1 MMGAVLLVLAAS
13 ATALATGLGALPV
26 YSRRLP
32 LERVRPVLW
41 GLVAGIMSV
50 ASIQGLLLPAFDEGS
65 DLAVVAGL
73 AIGVAFLLVARR
85 WVGHHDIGI
94 GGVQGAGGRRA
105 ALVFGALFVHSL
117 PEGLALG
124 AAWASG
130 TAGLGV
136 FVFLAIGL
144 QNVPEGTATAI
155 PLRDAGVG
163 RTRAF
168 WTATLTSAPQP
179 VGALLAYELVEST
192 RALLPA
198 SFGFAAGAM
207 LALVVVEVAP
217 IAFTG
222 PRRRAGAAGALGGAA
237 GMVSLGLLLGAAP

>member
-1 MMGAVLLVLAAS
+1 MEVVLLVLAAS
-13 ATALATGLGALPV
+13 GTAFATGLGALPV

-50 ASIQGLLLPAFDEGS
+50 ASIQGLIIPGFEEGS
-65 DLAVVAGL
+65 DLAVVAGV
-73 AIGVAFLLVARR
+73 AVGVVFLLVARR
-85 WVGHHDIGI
+85 WVGHHDVGI
-94 GGVQGAGGRRA
+94 GGIQGAGARRA

-136 FVFLAIGL
+136 YVFLAIAL

-163 RTRAF
+163 RARAF
-168 WTATLTSAPQP
+168 WLATLTSAPQP
-179 VGALLAYELVEST
+179 VGAVLAYALVEAT
-192 RALLPA
+192 HAMLPA

-207 LALVVVEVAP
+207 LALVVLEVAP
-217 IAFTG
+217 VAFTG
-222 PRRRAGAAGALGGAA
+222 PRRGAGLAGALAGAA
-237 GMVSLGLLLGAAP
+237 GMVTLGLLLGAG